1 MTRRIAL
8 LISACAVMMALTA
21 APLAAQAPTPPADTP
36 TEDAAQ
42 APMPPTETTAEDAA
56 QAPTPP
62 TETAAEDAAQ
72 APTPPAET
80 AAADEAAAA
89 GEVETIL
96 VSAVGDPNTQAV
108 ASIVNDYVISE
119 YDVSQRLALALVT
132 SGVQQPTNEVLG
144 QVREQVLTS
153 LQDETLQLQEAA
165 EQEITIQ
172 AQDIEDS
179 IRSVADENGFE
190 TAAIEATLASA
201 GVSMTTFRRQIAA
214 QIAWSRLIESRYAG
228 AVTISD
234 DEIDAALERLR
245 TGADRPQFAV
255 SEIFVSVEGPQDE
268 APSRQAAEQIVA
280 QLNQGALFPNVAR
293 QFSQSASAASG
304 GDIGWVLQG
313 QLPEEIDEVLSDL
326 EPGRLAGPIRSEG
339 GYYIVVL
346 RERREPIGTEAVQA
360 PIIDP
365 NAPVPLER
373 LLLPLPPNPTEE
385 TQQIALESATM
396 AFSSIGTCDDV
407 PAIAEQIEGSIHMSL
422 GEVNLNTLSPEIRQH
437 VQNTQP
443 GGVVPPFGSQVG
455 VEIFVRC
462 DERVREVIPI
472 EIPSRDA
479 MAQQLYLQQM
489 TVLARSYMR
498 DLRRDAVIEIR

>member
-8 LISACAVMMALTA
+8 LISTCAAMTALA
-21 APLAAQAPTPPADTP
+21 VAPLAAQDPTPPA
-36 TEDAAQ
+36 Q
-42 APMPPTETTAEDAA
+42 S
-56 QAPTPP
+56 
-62 TETAAEDAAQ
+62 AAEDAAQ
-72 APTPPAET
+72 APPPLAET
-80 AAADEAAAA
+80 AAANEAAAA
-89 GEVETIL
+89 ENLETVLI
-96 VSAVGDPNTQAV
+96 SAVGDPNTQAV

-132 SGVQQPTNEVLG
+132 SGIQQPTQEVLG

-172 AQDIEDS
+172 AQEIEDS

-190 TAAIEATLASA
+190 TTAIEATLASA

-214 QIAWSRLIESRYAG
+214 QIAWSRLIETRYAG
-228 AVTISD
+228 SVTISD
-234 DEIDAALERLR
+234 EEIDAALERLR
-245 TGADRPQFAV
+245 VGADRPQFAV
-255 SEIFVSVEGPQDE
+255 SEIFLSVDSAQDE
-268 APSRQAAEQIVA
+268 APSRQAAEQIIA
-280 QLNQGALFPNVAR
+280 QLNQGALFGNIAR

-304 GDIGWVLQG
+304 GNIGWVLQG
-313 QLPEEIDEVLSDL
+313 QLPEEIDEVLSDV

-360 PIIDP
+360 PTIDP

-385 TQQIALESATM
+385 FQQSAMESASM
-396 AFSSIGTCDDV
+396 AFSSIGTCDDI
-407 PAIAEQIEGSIHMSL
+407 PAIAEQVEGSIHMRL
-422 GEVNLNTLSPEIRQH
+422 GEVNLDTLSPEISQH
-437 VQNTQP
+437 IRNTQP

-455 VEIFVRC
+455 IEIFVRC

-472 EIPSRDA
+472 EIPTRAD
-479 MAQQLYLQQM
+479 MGQQLYLQQM

-498 DLRRDAVIEIR
+498 DLRRDSVIEIK